1 MKHLRKFNENKTDV
15 LREFISD
22 SLAFILDKGF
32 VFYLSQ
38 SRYEDNVIDVNIYH
52 TENNFYWDDV
62 KYDIIP
68 LLLMLNNKSIL
79 FGYSNIVTITYF
91 RKDYSPASVG
101 YTIGQIENDDTKFPK
116 VITEIEFK
124 INLK

>member
-22 SLAFILDKGF
+22 NLAFILDKSF
-32 VFYLSQ
+32 AFNLYKPS
-38 SRYEDNVIDVNIYH
+38 YEDNVVEVGIYN
-52 TENNFYWDDV
+52 TEDNFYWDDV

-68 LLLMLNNKSIL
+68 LLIMLNNKSIL

-101 YTIGQIENDDTKFPK
+101 YTIDQIEDDNTKFPK

-124 INLK
+124 VKLD